1 MMTTGCPAH
10 VGVIMD
16 GNGRWAEKHGLPR
29 SAGHKKGAEAMEALI
44 KYAEK
49 NTDIKYLTFYAFSTE
64 NWSRP
69 KDEVK
74 SLMSLFDTYLD
85 RLIADKDRHETA
97 LRFIGDR
104 SVFSETIRE
113 KMARAER
120 KSGGDKKLT
129 VFIAVNY
136 GGRNEIAAAAK
147 SLADDVK
154 SGKKTDEITEKD
166 ISDRLYAP
174 EAPDADLII
183 RPSGEKRLSNFLLWQ
198 SAYAEFWFD
207 DVLWPDFKGS
217 DLIRAVEEY
226 KNRSRRFGGI

>member
-1 MMTTGCPAH
+1 MTTGCPAH

-85 RLIADKDRHETA
+85 RLIADKDRHDTA

-104 SVFSETIRE
+104 SVFSETIRD
-113 KMARAER
+113 KMSRAER
-120 KSGGDKKLT
+120 KSGDDKRLT